1 MGLEDLLERLKD
13 FVFNHYGEK
22 TCAIVIFGS
31 VARGD
36 YSFRSDIDLLVVLNE
51 VEGSQGK
58 RLDEF
63 FELSKRLKGSK
74 VYQEARE
81 KRLPHHVQP
90 VILSIDEL
98 REHPSLLLDLTTDA
112 LILFDKDRIFQE
124 EIEQVKRRLE
134 ELGARKVL
142 LGRNRWYWILKPD
155 LKKGETVTI

>member
-1 MGLEDLLERLKD
+1 MGLKERLEWLKD
-13 FVFNHYGEK
+13 LVLSHYGEK
-22 TCAIVIFGS
+22 ICSIVIFGS

-36 YSFRSDIDLLVVLNE
+36 YSSLSDIDLLVVLKE

-63 FELSKRLKGSK
+63 FEVSKKLKDSK

-81 KRLPHHVQP
+81 KGLPHRVQP

-98 REHPSLLLDLTTDA
+98 REHPPLLLDLTTDA
-112 LILFDKDRIFQE
+112 LVLFDKDRIFQE
-124 EIEQVKRRLE
+124 EIEQVKRRLK

-142 LGRNRWYWILKPD
+142 VGRNRWYWILKPD
-155 LKKGETVTI
+155 LKRGETVTI

>member
-1 MGLEDLLERLKD
+1 MGLEDLLESLKD
-13 FVFNHYGEK
+13 FVFNYYGEK
-22 TCAIVIFGS
+22 TSAIVIFGS

-36 YSFRSDIDLLVVLNE
+36 YSSLSDIDLLAMLRE
-51 VEGSQGK
+51 VEGSQGR

-63 FELSKRLKGSK
+63 FEVSKRFEGSK
-74 VYQEARE
+74 IYQEARE

-98 REHPSLLLDLTTDA
+98 REHPPLLLDLTTDA
-112 LILFDKDRIFQE
+112 LVLFDKDRIFQE
-124 EIEQVKRRLE
+124 EIEQVKRRLK

-155 LKKGETVTI
+155 LKRGETVTI